1 MFRVMRSSS
10 PRPPSPKAEDTTMKA
25 NSGEVCIPVAAVALP
40 GGGDQTAAV
49 NPAPGDPVEFQATGT
64 VTRIEGGNA
73 YVKLDTANGQP
84 IVKDGMGESM
94 SVDDELAQMEADI
107 TQSETPEY

>member
-1 MFRVMRSSS
+1 MN
-10 PRPPSPKAEDTTMKA
+10 PKS
-25 NSGEVCIPVAAVALP
+25 SGEVCVPLAAVALP
-40 GGGDQTAAV
+40 GVGDQMGAV

-84 IVKDGMGESM
+84 VVGEGMGQSM
-94 SVDDELAQMEADI
+94 SVDDELAQMESDL
-107 TQSETPEY
+107 TEQEQPSY